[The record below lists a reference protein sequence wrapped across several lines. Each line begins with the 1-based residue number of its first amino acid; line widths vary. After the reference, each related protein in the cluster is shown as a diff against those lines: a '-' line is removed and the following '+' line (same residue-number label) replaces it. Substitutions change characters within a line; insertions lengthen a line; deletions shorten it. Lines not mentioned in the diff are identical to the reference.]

1 MSVKQETKNQ
11 FVQLIRENE
20 GIIYKVAFLYTDN
33 ATDRDDLYQEIL
45 LQAWKG
51 LPRFRGDA
59 AFSTWLYQVA
69 LNTAIAGFKKQKR
82 SEHLFVHLENIPDRG
97 DLEHDHTQE
106 EQLKLLKQ
114 AISTLNEIEK
124 AIVMLFLEGQTYEKM
139 EVITGITSG
148 TLRVK
153 MNRIKEKLRNLVQQK
168 SYGN

>member
-1 MSVKQETKNQ
+1 MTVKQETKNQ
-11 FVQLIRENE
+11 FVKLIRENE

-51 LPRFRGDA
+51 LSRFRGDA

-69 LNTAIAGFKKQKR
+69 LNTAIAGFKRQKR
-82 SEHLFVHLENIPDRG
+82 SENLFVHLEKIPDRG
-97 DLEHDHTQE
+97 DPERDHTQE
-106 EQLKLLKQ
+106 EQLKLLKE
-114 AISTLNEIEK
+114 AISALNEIEK
-124 AIVMLFLEGQTYEKM
+124 AIVMLFLEGQSYERM

-168 SYGN
+168 TYGN

>member
-1 MSVKQETKNQ
+1 MNVKQETKNQ
-11 FVQLIRENE
+11 FVKLIRENE

-33 ATDRDDLYQEIL
+33 ATDRDDLYQEIV

-51 LPRFRGDA
+51 LPRFRRDA

-69 LNTAIAGFKKQKR
+69 LNTAISGFRKQKR
-82 SEHLFVHLENIPDRG
+82 SENLFVHLENIPDRC
-97 DLEHDHTQE
+97 DLERDNTYE
-106 EQLKLLKQ
+106 EQLHLLKQ
-114 AISTLNEIEK
+114 AISALNEIEK

-139 EVITGITSG
+139 EVITGIASG

-153 MNRIKEKLRNLVQQK
+153 MNRIKEKLRNLIQQK